1 MALDTLYFHTLSVA
15 FVSLFAQFLITLKY
29 TMYQDF
35 YIL

>member
-1 MALDTLYFHTLSVA
+1 MALDTLYFHTLSEA
-15 FVSLFAQFLITLKY
+15 FVSLFTQFLITLKY